1 MANMLFA
8 NNCNTTI
15 KTATL
20 ASLSLSGLAVQITQ
34 VSGGTQG
41 NCAYTAIRLF

>member
-8 NNCNTTI
+8 NNCNTT
-15 KTATL
+15 
-20 ASLSLSGLAVQITQ
+20 LSGLAVQITQ

>member
-1 MANMLFA
+1 MLFA